1 MDPFR
6 DFNRSEALSLGVEWE
21 IALVDPK
28 TRDLVPFAA
37 EVIDA
42 VEQRWPGTHLEKEF
56 LKNTVELVTPICG
69 TTAEAM
75 EYLRETKD
83 KIQQVADEKNL
94 KLWAG
99 GGHPFA
105 DFRTQPV
112 GDKPTYKE
120 IINRTQY

>member
-56 LKNTVELVTPICG
+56 LKNTIELVTPICD

-83 KIQQVADEKNL
+83 KIQQL
-94 KLWAG
+94 SLI
-99 GGHPFA
+99 H
-105 DFRTQPV
+105 
-112 GDKPTYKE
+112 
-120 IINRTQY
+120 I